1 MVDTNVSSTAEY
13 QELEQ
18 KHNRHLNMMQ
28 ENVSFRLD
36 STDSAFLQDRN
47 LRRQALVE
55 FNKMM
60 DRTNIKTE
68 TLDFFYREKL
78 VRRLVISLEDQIEK
92 NREITIEILS
102 KAIEKVGLKDES
114 QILLPA
120 IANRMSKIPYAEQC
134 KWEI

>member
-1 MVDTNVSSTAEY
+1 
-13 QELEQ
+13 
-18 KHNRHLNMMQ
+18 
-28 ENVSFRLD
+28 
-36 STDSAFLQDRN
+36 
-47 LRRQALVE
+47 
-55 FNKMM
+55 MM

-120 IANRMSKIPYAEQC
+120 IANRMSKIPYAE
-134 KWEI
+134 

>member
-1 MVDTNVSSTAEY
+1 
-13 QELEQ
+13 
-18 KHNRHLNMMQ
+18 
-28 ENVSFRLD
+28 
-36 STDSAFLQDRN
+36 
-47 LRRQALVE
+47 
-55 FNKMM
+55 MM
-60 DRTNIKTE
+60 DRTNIKDE

-120 IANRMSKIPYAEQC
+120 IANRMSKIPYAE
-134 KWEI
+134 